1 MGGDKCQA
9 GESESLLKIDILLR
23 RAQGGT
29 TCWFRCNQQT
39 AERSFKESFEGGN
52 QKNSFY
58 LDQRSYGQREPLV
71 FPQFRGRVCK
81 G

>member
-1 MGGDKCQA
+1 VGLWCFYEVLVKEKGMGGDKCQA

-39 AERSFKESFEGGN
+39 AERNFKESFEGGN
-52 QKNSFY
+52 QKTLFI
-58 LDQRSYGQREPLV
+58 
-71 FPQFRGRVCK
+71 
-81 G
+81 